1 MATFNYKA
9 TNKKG
14 RLVKDTITASS
25 EDEAKSLLADKN
37 LDVLV
42 LNEEKREKNLVFLG
56 SFGNKFSTTEKIIIC
71 RYLSVTINSGLSL
84 GDAFDLI
91 VEGSSNPTVKK
102 VLTDISYSLRK
113 GHSLYD
119 GFSKYPQHFDSVF
132 LSMIKAG
139 ETSGTVGESF
149 DSLSKQLKQ
158 EDSLRKKVFS
168 SLLYPIIIVVLM
180 FAVGLIMFTF
190 VLPRVG
196 KVFLNLKMEIPLTTK
211 LLLQTSLFVEKRI
224 WLLFVGLLTVF
235 TTLFFFAKSGR
246 GKKFFS
252 SLVLKLPIIKKIYL
266 YYSLVR
272 FNQNLSYLLKS
283 GVPIGESLEI
293 SSRTLSF
300 FKNAGL
306 IKSFNE
312 KISQGVSLSNVLAET
327 KLFPQLMTSMIAVGE
342 KTGTLDKTL
351 IEISSFYQDEVE
363 DSLKNFMTV
372 LEPVLMIFV
381 GIAVG
386 FMILTFISPIY
397 SLIGKLQPG

>member
-42 LNEEKREKNLVFLG
+42 LNEEKGEKNLVFLG

-235 TTLFFFAKSGR
+235 TTLFFFAKSSR
-246 GKKFFS
+246 GKNFFS

>member
-14 RLVKDTITASS
+14 KLIKDTITASS

-42 LNEEKREKNLVFLG
+42 LNEKKKKKNLIPL
-56 SFGNKFSTTEKIIIC
+56 SLFGKKFSATEKIIIC

-84 GDAFDLI
+84 EDAFDLI
-91 VEGSSNPTVKK
+91 VEGSSNPIVRN

-119 GFSKYPQHFDSVF
+119 GFSKYPQYFDSVF

-149 DSLSKQLKQ
+149 DSLSRQLKQ
-158 EDSLRKKVFS
+158 EDTLRKKVFS

-224 WLLFVGLLTVF
+224 LLLFVGLFIVF
-235 TTLFFFAKSGR
+235 ITLFFFVKSSQ

-252 SLVLKLPIIKKIYL
+252 FLVLKLPIIKRIYL

-293 SSRTLSF
+293 SSRTLTF

-312 KISQGVSLSNVLAET
+312 KISQGVSLSNVLMET
-327 KLFPQLMTSMIAVGE
+327 KLFPQLMTSMITVGE
-342 KTGTLDKTL
+342 KTGNLDKTL

-363 DSLKNFMTV
+363 DSLKNFITV

>member
-14 RLVKDTITASS
+14 KLIKDTITASS

-42 LNEEKREKNLVFLG
+42 LNEKKKKKNLIPL
-56 SFGNKFSTTEKIIIC
+56 SLFGKKFSATEKIIIC

-84 GDAFDLI
+84 EDAFDLI
-91 VEGSSNPTVKK
+91 VEGSSNPIVRN

-119 GFSKYPQHFDSVF
+119 GFSKYPQYFDSVF

-149 DSLSKQLKQ
+149 DSLSRQLKQ
-158 EDSLRKKVFS
+158 EDTLRKKVFS

-224 WLLFVGLLTVF
+224 LLLFVGLF
-235 TTLFFFAKSGR
+235 IIFITLFFFVKSSQ

-252 SLVLKLPIIKKIYL
+252 FLVLKLPIIKRIYL

-293 SSRTLSF
+293 SSRTLTF
-300 FKNAGL
+300 FKNVGL

-312 KISQGVSLSNVLAET
+312 KISQGVSLSNVLMET
-327 KLFPQLMTSMIAVGE
+327 KLFPQLMTSMITVGE
-342 KTGTLDKTL
+342 KTGNLDKTL

-363 DSLKNFMTV
+363 DSLKNFITV